1 MNLSVFSLLTSVF
14 QVLAVGAAAQTIT
27 LSEKRSALIH
37 VLDKIA
43 GQSGFYFLYDDES
56 IQQAEPVTIEIKD
69 AALDE
74 ALKKLFAATPFNYTK
89 KGKTIVI
96 KALPTPRVPESRSR
110 SQDRIVSGQVVD
122 EAGNPVAGVTVTVKG
137 KAAAVTTNEDGR
149 YQISVSDDSAVLVFT
164 NIGFETVEQP
174 VSNQTTLDIRM
185 DFAISDLDE
194 VVVVGMNITQS
205 KRSVTGSVATIQTKE
220 LKQSPVA
227 NLNNAL
233 AGRLPGLISV
243 QNSGQPGN
251 DAAQLYIRGI
261 STYGGNTAPLIV
273 IDGLPRS
280 AESFSNIDPNEV
292 ESISILKDATSSA
305 LYGIQ
310 GANGVVVVTTKRG
323 KVNETPQINAT
334 SQYALQAPVRLPKNM
349 TSYELALYSNKVD
362 INNGNSP
369 RFDDEAL
376 HIVQNNLSPYL
387 YPNVNWFDE
396 ILRSN
401 TPQFMQNLNISG
413 STSRVRYF
421 VSGSYL
427 NQGTLLKYDDIFFEN
442 YGVKSTYDRYNFRS
456 NVDIEATKL
465 LTVQVDLAG
474 RLEKRVGP
482 GQGFNKVFSD
492 LSGMLP
498 YAMPVFNPDGTLG
511 AASNVEIPF
520 WTNPYGAVTQHGYYS
535 NFTNVMYG
543 TLSAQ
548 HKLDFIVPG
557 LSARG
562 NFSFENNNFKGTSR
576 IQDFDTYWYRGYDNV
591 GNEVYQRQM
600 RESRINTSGTS
611 SIERTNYLDLRLVY
625 DTQLGDHTLG
635 AQLMGNR
642 TLRVL
647 NDELP
652 YAYQGI
658 SARTTYNFKSRYY
671 AELNFAYNGS
681 ENFPPD
687 RRYGFFP
694 SASAGWI
701 VSDEAFFPAE
711 SFVDYLKIRGSF
723 GIVGNDKSGN
733 DRWLYLSDYANAG
746 GYRIGVNN
754 ATKPGFTE
762 GRVGNGFVTWEKARK
777 ANIGF
782 ETAVLRNSLYL
793 VFDVFQEHRTDILT
807 YPGTIPAYVGIAN
820 LAPRNSGEVR
830 NRGMDMELRYQKRLG
845 DLRVFSNFTFTYTQN
860 EVLKNDQPNPAY
872 PYQNLI
878 GYPVGYQL
886 GYRAIGFFKDEH
898 DVLISPKQNFDNKN
912 IPGDLKFM
920 DINGDGVVDPFD
932 RVPIQV
938 HNIPNYMMG
947 LSLGFDYKGFDASL
961 LLNGALGTLKFSRP
975 RTADPLANY
984 TWTEE
989 LGDGALMP
997 VAKTSSN
1004 NELLSD
1010 FWVRPSD
1017 YMKLRNAEIGYTL
1030 PSALVNRVKLKHV
1043 RFFLNGQN
1051 LAMWDNAWVKDRD
1064 PETNGG
1070 AFVYP
1075 VQRVINFGLNLGI

>member
-1 MNLSVFSLLTSVF
+1 MNLSVISLLTSIF
-14 QVLAVGAAAQTIT
+14 QVLAVGVAAQTIT
-27 LSEKRSALIH
+27 LSEKQAPLVY
-37 VLDKIA
+37 VLDKVA
-43 GQSGFYFLYDDES
+43 AQSGLYFLYDDES
-56 IQQAEPVTIEIKD
+56 IQQAGPVTIEMKD
-69 AALDE
+69 APLDE
-74 ALKKLFAATPFNYTK
+74 ALEKLFVATPFAYTK
-89 KGKTIVI
+89 KGKTIVVKYRPAI
-96 KALPTPRVPESRSR
+96 KTRSLPR
-110 SQDRIVSGQVVD
+110 SQDRTVSGRVVD
-122 EAGNPVAGVTVTVKG
+122 DADNPVAGVTVTVKG
-137 KAAAVTTNEDGR
+137 TPAAATTDEEGR
-149 YQISVSDDSAVLVFT
+149 YQIEIPDGGTVLVFT
-164 NIGFETVEQP
+164 NIGFETTEAAVDGR
-174 VSNQTTLDIRM
+174 TTIDISMRSSV
-185 DFAISDLDE
+185 SDLDE
-194 VVVVGMNITQS
+194 VVVVGMNISQT
-205 KRSVTGSVATIQTKE
+205 KRSVTGSIATIQTKE

-243 QNSGQPGN
+243 QQSGQPGA

-280 AESFSNIDPNEV
+280 AASFSNIDPNEV

-323 KVNETPQINAT
+323 KVDEIPQINAT
-334 SQYALQAPVRLPKNM
+334 SQYAVQAPVRLPKNM
-349 TSYELALYSNKVD
+349 TPYELALHSNRKD
-362 INNGNSP
+362 INNGSTP
-369 RFDDEAL
+369 RFDEEAL
-376 HIVQNNLSPYL
+376 DIVKNNRSPYL

-413 STSRVRYF
+413 STNRVRYF

-427 NQGTLLKYDDIFFEN
+427 NQGTMLKYDDVFFDN
-442 YGVKSTYDRYNFRS
+442 YGVKSTFDRYNFRS
-456 NVDIEATKL
+456 NIDIEATKM

-482 GQGFNKVFSD
+482 GQGFTKVFAD
-492 LSGMLP
+492 LSGMMP
-498 YAMPVFNPDGTLG
+498 YSMPVFNPDGSLG

-535 NFTNVMYG
+535 DFTNVMYG

-548 HKLDFIVPG
+548 HKLDFITPG
-557 LSARG
+557 LSVKG

-591 GNEVYQRQM
+591 GNEIYQRQM
-600 RESRINTSGTS
+600 RESRISTSGSS

-625 DTQLGDHTLG
+625 ARQLGDHAIG
-635 AQLMGNR
+635 GQLMGNR

-652 YAYQGI
+652 YAYQGV
-658 SARTTYNFKSRYY
+658 SAQATYNFKQKYY
-671 AELNFAYNGS
+671 VELNAAYNGS

-701 VSDEAFFPAE
+701 LSDEGFFPQGG
-711 SFVDYLKIRGSF
+711 FVDYLKLRGSF

-733 DRWLYLSDYANAG
+733 DRWLYISDYQSAE

-754 ATKPGFTE
+754 AWKSGFTE
-762 GRVGNGFVTWEKARK
+762 GRVGNGFVTWEKAHK

-782 ETAVLRNSLYL
+782 ETAVLNNSLYL
-793 VFDVFQEHRTDILT
+793 TFDLFQEYRTDILT
-807 YPGTIPAYVGIAN
+807 NPGTVPSYVGIAN

-830 NRGMDMELRYQKRLG
+830 NRGLDMELRYQKRFGELHI
-845 DLRVFSNFTFTYTQN
+845 FSNFTLTYTQN

-872 PYQNLI
+872 PYQNLV

-886 GYRAIGFFKDEH
+886 GYRAIGFFKDAF
-898 DVLISPKQNFDNKN
+898 DVMVSPEQNFDNRN

-920 DINGDGVVDPFD
+920 DVNGDGIVDPLD

-947 LSLGFDYKGFDASL
+947 FSFGFNYKGFDASF
-961 LLNGALGTLKFSRP
+961 LLNGALGSLKFSRP
-975 RTADPLANY
+975 RESDPLMNY

-989 LGDGALMP
+989 LGDNALMP

-1004 NELLSD
+1004 NDQLSD

-1017 YMKLRNAEIGYTL
+1017 YLKLRNAEIGYTL
-1030 PSALVNRVKLKHV
+1030 PSQLVSRVKLKQV

-1070 AFVYP
+1070 SFVYP
-1075 VQRVINFGLNLGI
+1075 IQRVINFGLNLGI